1 MSDAPTSEQ
10 PAVPVTAA
18 AGLMA
23 DPLPAWVEG
32 RAKAAI
38 RDFVTAVTKAGGP
51 DFVPVSERIA
61 VFDNDGTLWCEQ
73 PVQVQVLFALH
84 RAAEL
89 AAADPT
95 LKERQPFKAFLE
107 HDMATIHA
115 LGKEGVF
122 EFAFAV
128 HSGMTEEAFAATVRD
143 WFAKG
148 RHPKFDRPFD
158 KIVFQPQLELLDDLR
173 ANGFTVFIVSG
184 GGVDFMRPFAEA
196 VYGVPPEQV
205 IGSSV
210 KLRFDP
216 VDDGPCQITKLAELG
231 SFDDREVK
239 PANIALHI
247 GRRPILAFGNS
258 DGDLAMLRYVR
269 SGPGRRLA
277 LLIHHDDA
285 EREVAYDRDFRL
297 SPLAEALDRADAFG
311 IHVVSMKS
319 DWARVF
325 PDP

>member
-1 MSDAPTSEQ
+1 MSDALPSWAEG
-10 PAVPVTAA
+10 AA
-18 AGLMA
+18 
-23 DPLPAWVEG
+23 
-32 RAKAAI
+32 KSSI
-38 RDFVTAVTKAGGP
+38 RDFVAAVTESGGA
-51 DFVPVSERIA
+51 DFVPVAERIA

-73 PVQVQVLFALH
+73 PAQVQVLFALQ
-84 RAAEL
+84 RAAQM
-89 AAADPT
+89 AAADPA
-95 LKERQPFKAFLE
+95 LRERQPFKAFLE
-107 HDMATIHA
+107 RDMAAIHA
-115 LGKEGVF
+115 LGKRGLF
-122 EFAFAV
+122 EFAFAI
-128 HSGMTEEAFAATVRD
+128 HAGMTEEAFAATVRD

-158 KIVFQPQLELLDDLR
+158 KIVFQPQLELLDYLR
-173 ANGFTVFIVSG
+173 ANGFKIFIVSG

-210 KLRFDP
+210 KLRFDA
-216 VDDGPCQITKLAELG
+216 VDDGPCQISKLAELD

-311 IHVVSMKS
+311 IQVVSMKS

-325 PDP
+325 PER

>member
-1 MSDAPTSEQ
+1 MAPALAPPPDAGRS
-10 PAVPVTAA
+10 
-18 AGLMA
+18 LMA
-23 DPLPAWVEG
+23 DSLPSWTDG
-32 RAKAAI
+32 PAKAAI
-38 RDFVTAVTKAGGP
+38 LEFVAAVTRQGGP
-51 DFVPVSERIA
+51 DFVRPAERIA

-73 PVQVQVLFALH
+73 PAQVQVLFALH

-95 LKERQPFKAFLE
+95 LKDRQPFKAFLD
-107 HDMATIHA
+107 HDMAAIHA
-115 LGKEGVF
+115 LGKQGAL

-128 HSGMTEEAFAATVRD
+128 HAGMTEEAFAATVRD
-143 WFAKG
+143 WFHKG
-148 RHPKFDRPFD
+148 RHPTFDRPFD
-158 KIVFQPQLELLDDLR
+158 KIVFQPQLELLDYLR
-173 ANGFTVFIVSG
+173 ANGFKLFIVSG
-184 GGVDFMRPFAEA
+184 GGVDFMRPFAET

-216 VDDGPCQITKLAELG
+216 VDGGPCQITKLAELG

-285 EREVAYDRDFRL
+285 EREVAYDREFRL
-297 SPLAEALDRADAFG
+297 SPLAEALDRADDFG
-311 IHVVSMKS
+311 IQVVSMKS

>member
-1 MSDAPTSEQ
+1 
-10 PAVPVTAA
+10 
-18 AGLMA
+18 MA
-23 DPLPAWVEG
+23 DSLPSWAHG
-32 RAKAAI
+32 PAKTAI
-38 RDFVTAVTKAGGP
+38 RDFVAAVTDTGGS
-51 DFVPVSERIA
+51 DFVPIAERIA

-73 PVQVQVLFALH
+73 PVQVQVQFALH
-84 RAAEL
+84 RAAEM

-107 HDMATIHA
+107 HDMAAIHA
-115 LGKEGVF
+115 LGKQGLV

-128 HSGMTEEAFAATVRD
+128 HAGMTEEAFAATVRE

-148 RHPKFDRPFD
+148 RHPKFRRPFD
-158 KIVFQPQLELLDDLR
+158 KIVFQPQLELLDHLR
-173 ANGFTVFIVSG
+173 ANGFKVFIVSG

-196 VYGVPPEQV
+196 VYGIPPEQV
-205 IGSSV
+205 IGSSG

-216 VDDGPCQITKLAELG
+216 VDGGPCQITKLAELD

-285 EREVAYDRDFRL
+285 EREVAYDREFRL